1 MQFRWNR
8 GFLFTLIF
16 QGDFFIA
23 YLNFEA
29 NQVLV
34 FMTNLSAVMAGYIIL
49 MEVINMI
56 KIILKDGSVKEFD
69 NPISAADVTKEISM
83 GLYRNACSCK
93 VNGEVKDLRTVIDSD
108 CDFEVLTFDDEDG
121 KKTFNHTASHIMAQA
136 VKRLYPDA
144 KLTIGPAIDSGFYY
158 DFDVETAFSPEDL
171 EKIEKEMK
179 KIVKEGFDIER
190 FELPPEDAVRLMEE
204 KGEPYKVEL
213 IGEHAEKGEPI
224 SFYKQGEFTELCAG
238 PHLMDMKVVKAFKL
252 TNCTGAYWRGDAKN
266 KMLCRVYGTAFPKAS
281 MLEEHLEKME
291 EAKKR
296 DHNKLGREL
305 ELFTTVDYIGQG
317 LPIMLPKGTKII
329 QILQRWVED
338 EEAKR
343 GWQLTKTP
351 LMAKSD
357 LYKISGHWDHYK
369 EGMFVLGDEEKD
381 KEVFALRPMTCPFQ
395 YQAYLNKPRSYRDL
409 PLRYDETSTL
419 FRNEASG
426 EMHGLI
432 RVRQFTIS
440 EGHLMCTPEQLE
452 DEFRGCLELCE
463 YMLKTL
469 GLYED
474 VTFRFSQW
482 DPDNREKYIG
492 TAEQWDEAQG
502 VMKNI
507 LDDLGLDYKIG
518 IGEAAF
524 YGPKLD
530 IQIKN
535 VFGKEDTLITIQ
547 IDQMLAEKFGMEYVD
562 RDGVKK
568 NPYIIHRTSIGC
580 YERTLALLIEKYAGA
595 FPTWLAPVQVK
606 LLPIADRH
614 LDYLYE
620 VKKVLE
626 SKGIRCEIDDRS
638 EKIGFKIRS
647 AQLEKVPYMLLA
659 GDKDIENGTISVRSR
674 KNGDEGATTT
684 DAFLA
689 RILEEI
695 DTKAL

>member
-1 MQFRWNR
+1 M
-8 GFLFTLIF
+8 
-16 QGDFFIA
+16 
-23 YLNFEA
+23 
-29 NQVLV
+29 
-34 FMTNLSAVMAGYIIL
+34 
-49 MEVINMI
+49 
-56 KIILKDGSVKEFD
+56 KITLKDGSVKEYA
-69 NPISAADVTKEISM
+69 SAVSCEEITKDISM
-83 GLYRNACSCK
+83 GLFRNACCCR
-93 VNGEVKDLRTVIDSD
+93 VNGRVTDLRTVIGED
-108 CDFEVLTFDDEDG
+108 CTFEVLTFDDKDG
-121 KKTFNHTASHIMAQA
+121 KKAFNHTASHIMAQA

-144 KLTIGPAIDSGFYY
+144 KLTIGPAIDDGFYY
-158 DFDVETAFSPEDL
+158 DFDVETPFSPEDL
-171 EKIEKEMK
+171 SKIEAEMK
-179 KIVKEGFDIER
+179 KIVKEGFSIEK
-190 FELPPEDAVRLMEE
+190 FELSPEEAIKLMEE
-204 KGEPYKVEL
+204 KNEPYKVEL
-213 IGEHAEKGEPI
+213 INEHAEKGEPI

-238 PHLMDMKVVKAFKL
+238 PHLMEVKPVKAFKL
-252 TNCTGAYWRGDAKN
+252 TNCTGAYWRGNSEN

-281 MLEEHLEKME
+281 MLEEHLARLE

-317 LPIMLPKGTKII
+317 LPIMLPKGAKII
-329 QILQRWVED
+329 QLMQRWVED
-338 EEAKR
+338 EEARR

-369 EGMFVLGDEEKD
+369 DGMFVLGDEEKD

-492 TAEQWDEAQG
+492 TQEQWDEAQG

-507 LDDLGLDYKIG
+507 LDDLGLNYEIG

-547 IDQMLAEKFGMEYVD
+547 IDQMLAEKFGMEYTD
-562 RDGVKK
+562 KDGTKK

-614 LDYLYE
+614 LDYLYDI
-620 VKKVLE
+620 KKKLE
-626 SKGIRCEIDDRS
+626 AEGIRCEIDDRS
-638 EKIGFKIRS
+638 EKIGFKIRA
-647 AQLEKVPYMLLA
+647 AQLEKVPYMLIA
-659 GDKDIENGTISVRSR
+659 GDKDIENGTVSVRSR
-674 KNGDEGATTT
+674 KDGEQGAEDIDT
-684 DAFLA
+684 FLA
-689 RILEEI
+689 KILEEI
-695 DTKAL
+695 KAKAL

>member
-1 MQFRWNR
+1 M
-8 GFLFTLIF
+8 
-16 QGDFFIA
+16 
-23 YLNFEA
+23 
-29 NQVLV
+29 
-34 FMTNLSAVMAGYIIL
+34 II
-49 MEVINMI
+49 
-56 KIILKDGSVKEFD
+56 KLKDGSVKEY
-69 NPISAADVTKEISM
+69 SAPVTAAEITKDISM
-83 GLYRNACSCK
+83 GLYRNACCVSI
-93 VNGEVKDLRTVIDSD
+93 NGKIADLRTVVESD

-121 KKTFNHTASHIMAQA
+121 KKAFNHTASHVMAQA
-136 VKRLYPDA
+136 VKRLYPNA
-144 KLTIGPAIDSGFYY
+144 KLTIGPAIENGFYY
-158 DFDVETAFSPEDL
+158 DFDVDTHFTQDDL
-171 EKIEKEMK
+171 DKIEKEMK
-179 KIVKEGFDIER
+179 VIIKENYPIER
-190 FELPPEDAVRLMEE
+190 FELPADEAIKLMEE
-204 KGEPYKVEL
+204 KGEPYKIEL
-213 IGEHAEKGEPI
+213 IKEHSEKGEPI

-238 PHLMDMKVVKAFKL
+238 PHIPEMKVIKAFKL
-252 TNCTGAYWRGDAKN
+252 TNCTGAYWRGDEKN
-266 KMLCRVYGTAFPKAS
+266 KMLCRVYGIAFPKAS
-281 MLEEHLEKME
+281 MLEDYLNALE

-317 LPIMLPKGTKII
+317 LPILLPKGTKII
-329 QILQRWVED
+329 QTLQRWVED

-369 EGMFVLGDEEKD
+369 DGMFVMGDEEKD

-395 YQAYLNKPRSYRDL
+395 YQAYLNRPRSYRDL

-440 EGHLMCTPEQLE
+440 EGHLMCCPDQLE
-452 DEFRGCLELCE
+452 DEFKACLELTN
-463 YMLKTL
+463 YMMETIGLK
-469 GLYED
+469 ED
-474 VTFRFSQW
+474 LTYRFSLW
-482 DPDNREKYIG
+482 DPNDREKNIG
-492 TAEQWDEAQG
+492 TEEQWNEAQG
-502 VMKNI
+502 VMKTI
-507 LDDLGLDYKIG
+507 LDDLNIDYKVG

-535 VFGKEDTLITIQ
+535 VFGKEDTLVTIQ

-562 RDGVKK
+562 KDGIKK

-614 LDYLYE
+614 LDYLLE
-620 VKKVLE
+620 AKKALE
-626 SKGIRCEIDDRS
+626 AKGIRCEVDDRS

-659 GDKDIENGTISVRSR
+659 GDKDIENNTVSLRTRSG
-674 KNGDEGATTT
+674 GDKGAMAL
-684 DAFLA
+684 DEFVEKIVAEVESKS
-689 RILEEI
+689 LEL
-695 DTKAL
+695 TM